1 MKVIWGKYMIWYDM
15 IYEEKWLRKA
25 IMRRNE
31 LDGILKIGPLK

>member
-1 MKVIWGKYMIWYDM
+1 MKVIWGKYMIWYDT
-15 IYEEKWLRKA
+15 YEEKSLRKA

>member
-1 MKVIWGKYMIWYDM
+1 MKVIWGKYMIWYD
-15 IYEEKWLRKA
+15 IYEEKSLRKA